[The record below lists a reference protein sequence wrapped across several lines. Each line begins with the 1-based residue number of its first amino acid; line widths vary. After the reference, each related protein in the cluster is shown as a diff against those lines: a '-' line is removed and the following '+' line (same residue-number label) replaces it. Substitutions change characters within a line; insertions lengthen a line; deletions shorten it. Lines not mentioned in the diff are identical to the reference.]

1 MLTRGNVR
9 CRRSKQE
16 KNCLS
21 PRAAGL
27 PTAAGCHMLSLSI
40 PLVPVGT
47 QRRRRSKE
55 DTTNLAV
62 FHTEEINANS
72 IKGQNFSVIG
82 QPLLEG

>member
-1 MLTRGNVR
+1 
-9 CRRSKQE
+9 
-16 KNCLS
+16 
-21 PRAAGL
+21 
-27 PTAAGCHMLSLSI
+27 MLSLSI